1 MEKMNDFCIVFVSTD
16 TFEAAQHIS
25 RIIVS
30 EQLAACCSIIPNIT
44 SIYGW
49 NGNLTESHEYQLQIK
64 TMFSKVE
71 VLEARIRE
79 LHTYEVPEII
89 SVKIDSG
96 NLEYLNWISDS
107 LCD

>member
-1 MEKMNDFCIVFVSTD
+1 MEKMKDFCIVFVSTD
-16 TFEAAQHIS
+16 TFESAQHIS

-30 EQLAACCSIIPNIT
+30 EQLAACSSIIPNIT

-64 TMFSKVE
+64 TKLSKFD

-89 SVKIDSG
+89 SIKIESG
-96 NLEYLNWISDS
+96 NPAYLNWVNDS